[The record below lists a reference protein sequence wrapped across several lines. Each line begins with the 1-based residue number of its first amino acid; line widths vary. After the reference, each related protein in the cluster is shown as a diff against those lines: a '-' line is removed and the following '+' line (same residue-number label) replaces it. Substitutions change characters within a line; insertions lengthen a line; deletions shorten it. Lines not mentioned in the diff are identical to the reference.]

1 MTLIIA
7 VVVGF
12 ACGYLMGL
20 RRKAFAVFLAVWLI
34 VLAFQTFVVL
44 APEHAPPP
52 AAWEYVPVQVVILA
66 VGFAGIWIGEKVHS
80 RFLGRPTP
88 AN

>member
-12 ACGYLMGL
+12 ACGYIMGL
-20 RRKAFAVFLAVWLI
+20 RLKAFAVFLAVWLV

-44 APEHAPPP
+44 APEHVPP

-66 VGFAGIWIGEKVHS
+66 VGIAGIWIGAKV
-80 RFLGRPTP
+80 RARIPGRPTSSI
-88 AN
+88 

>member
-1 MTLIIA
+1 MTLIAA

-12 ACGYLMGL
+12 ACGYLLGL
-20 RRKAFAVFLAVWLI
+20 RRKAVVVFVAVWLI
-34 VLAFQTFVVL
+34 VLAFQTFIAL
-44 APEHAPPP
+44 APEDVPP

-66 VGFAGIWIGEKVHS
+66 VGIAMIWIGKKVRG

-88 AN
+88 SD